1 MATEEELRA
10 LHARLGPLGYQKA
23 MAQACWRAGDLSYA
37 LHVGQKRAVDTVRAA
52 YARGTRRM
60 VWNIARRFG
69 KSRGAVNLVSEM
81 CLAKRVRIPY
91 AGMTEGTVA
100 GFIEPHMYDLQA
112 DAPDDLRPEKHRG
125 DWVFPSTEAHVVMRG
140 CEDRKKADRLRGP
153 AADAGVIDEAGFIDD
168 LAYVAKDVIM
178 PQLLTTDGFLLL
190 ASSPPRSPEHFFK
203 TFAIEAEAQ
212 GAYVHGTVYD
222 APHLSPEAI
231 ERQMRDAGGEHSDTW
246 QREYLARFVVD
257 ATRAIVPEFEAVEP
271 FVVGTVDRPAHFDAY
286 VVGDLGYADLTVL
299 LFAYYHFELAL
310 IVVEDEVVL
319 RKPTSDVIHAAVA
332 RKERE
337 LWGDR
342 KPFLRAVDA
351 RGITLADLRKLQPE
365 MQTEGATYVEL
376 HSTAPNAVE
385 GVRYTIESLGGKLE
399 ERDGRFFIV
408 GKSSDHER
416 VVVAMAIQQGYIAS
430 AGAPTD
436 PAPIDPARWHAVA
449 NDELDAAVNALRVT
463 LTRKKMLIHPRCQV
477 LRAHLRGGTWNAQHT
492 SFARIVNDQGGHHF
506 DGVAAAVYLNRT
518 VRVNKNPN
526 PDPLAGLDLTGK
538 WVHYDRIKDASRE
551 GNLRKAFTSQRM
563 KRR

>member
-37 LHVGQKRAVDTVRAA
+37 LHAGQKRAVDTVRAA

-112 DAPDDLRPEKHRG
+112 DAPDDLRPEKHGG

-190 ASSPPRSPEHFFK
+190 SSSPPRSPEHFFK
-203 TFAIEAEAQ
+203 TFALEAEAQ

-257 ATRAIVPEFEAVEP
+257 AARAIVPEFESVEP
-271 FVVGTVDRPAHFDAY
+271 FVVGTVDRPQHFDAY

-310 IVVEDEVVL
+310 IVVEDEAVL

-365 MQTEGATYVEL
+365 TQDEEGQA
-376 HSTAPNAVE
+376 
-385 GVRYTIESLGGKLE
+385 
-399 ERDGRFFIV
+399 
-408 GKSSDHER
+408 
-416 VVVAMAIQQGYIAS
+416 
-430 AGAPTD
+430 
-436 PAPIDPARWHAVA
+436 IDPARWHAVA

-551 GNLRKAFTSQRM
+551 GKLRKAFTGQRM